1 MLVGVSGYNPLMPE
15 FWVAVPGGE
24 PKGPVD
30 LDTLRTSY
38 VSGRIPR
45 QALAC
50 ADGSSEWRPVEDVLK
65 DGASPGSTPSAGALV
80 HLALEDGQRRTV
92 RAEDALKSLRSGQL
106 NPDTTMCWV
115 EGMEDWQVA
124 RVMFKI
130 EWDRR
135 GVRIV
140 AEPERVSGHVLR
152 SSGGGTYQLEDSPFG
167 LALALQILYW
177 ISLPVSGVALLLVLR
192 PCVELIDRARQG
204 DTSALEEL
212 PPVLELGSKIEI
224 IEVGLMLVTTVM
236 FFIWFHRIVVNCVGF
251 GAQGMRF
258 SPGASVGWFF
268 VPVVNLWFPKQAMDE
283 ACRVSTDPANWQSV
297 RSPALVGVWWG
308 LLIANLVLAVRAR
321 WFLHRFEV
329 EVENGTD
336 NAWSVWDSVVLYTV
350 GSYATG
356 IGLTICSILLVSSVT
371 KAQRRLTRGVVVGH

>member
-1 MLVGVSGYNPLMPE
+1 MPE

-65 DGASPGSTPSAGALV
+65 DGASPGSAPSAGALV

-177 ISLPVSGVALLLVLR
+177 ISLPVSAIYLFGVLLPVVDLIEKARNGDVESAAALIPLVERSDMVAL
-192 PCVELIDRARQG
+192 VEL
-204 DTSALEEL
+204 
-212 PPVLELGSKIEI
+212 
-224 IEVGLMLVTTVM
+224 GLFLVTTVM
-236 FFIWFHRIVVNCVGF
+236 FFIWFYRIVVNCVGF

-258 SPGASVGWFF
+258 SPGGSVGWFF

-308 LLIANLVLAVRAR
+308 LLIANSVLRVRAA
-321 WFLHRFEV
+321 WFVHRFEV
-329 EVENGTD
+329 ELENGTD
-336 NAWSVWDSVVLYTV
+336 NAWSVADSVVLYEV

-356 IGLTICSILLVSSVT
+356 IALAICSILLVSTVT